1 MQHAKE
7 SPKMQRG
14 ISAIVG
20 SRRIVVSRGVTSARE
35 SRQGRQRGL
44 QGPTVSDNIIEALY
58 SSWMRLEEFREP
70 SHGAIPGPSR
80 SRSAGATFG
89 SAGYS
94 TPEMVRIGG
103 SSPECPYLLVH
114 TGTCLPSHQIIN
126 LSGKRRNIRVYLLSG
141 SYQGKGTYQVSYQ
154 PRPPNIPPI
163 NLMGQ
168 GGLFTVLP
176 CKARSVTRAGGGC
189 RGRFRS
195 SWS

>member
-1 MQHAKE
+1 M
-7 SPKMQRG
+7 
-14 ISAIVG
+14 
-20 SRRIVVSRGVTSARE
+20 SRGVTSARE

-44 QGPTVSDNIIEALY
+44 QVPTVSYNIIEALY
-58 SSWMRLEEFREP
+58 SSCMRLEEFREP

-114 TGTCLPSHQIIN
+114 ACLPSHQIIN
-126 LSGKRRNIRVYLLSG
+126 LSGKRRNIRVNLLSG

-168 GGLFTVLP
+168 GGLFTVIPTPLAKKRIRGSGSTNHLP
-176 CKARSVTRAGGGC
+176 HGTKMKPYEFDYGGPK
-189 RGRFRS
+189 S
-195 SWS
+195 LESPKP